1 MMTGGYPIFGNLHM
15 ENMDMNEITYMDMQ
29 YMEYMEYMEYIYIYM
44 EDIYWIYGYNP
55 W

>member
-1 MMTGGYPIFGNLHM
+1 M

-29 YMEYMEYMEYIYIYM
+29 YMEYMEYMGYMEYIYIYM
-44 EDIYWIYGYNP
+44 EDIYWIYGYNL